1 MYLTERH
8 IIKSNNPLYKE
19 LDNVCFLSKNLYN
32 KALYLV
38 RQHYFNTEEYLDY
51 FKMCKYLAKNK
62 DVDYCAIGNT
72 KVANHILMLLDKN
85 FKSFFSLVR
94 KKKNKDYN
102 KPIRIPRYLDKQGR
116 YVAVYTKEAVS
127 KTFLKKGLIKLAN
140 ISNVIKTK
148 VKLEALKEVRVLP
161 RTNHCILEVVYI
173 KEEKPLQPNNGRY
186 AAIDLGLNNLA
197 TVSSNVEKP
206 FIINGRPLKS
216 INQRWN
222 KHKAKLQSC
231 LTKDSKSS
239 KQLELITNKRNNRVK
254 DYLHKSSRK
263 IVNFLVSNKIS
274 TLVIGYNEEWK
285 QNISI
290 GRVNNQSF
298 VTIPFLTFVHQLEYK
313 CKLEGIN
320 VILTEESYTSKC
332 SFLDNEPLEK
342 KDSYLGKRIT
352 RGLFKSSTNKL
363 INADLNGSLNI
374 LRKVFGEFQYPIG
387 ACCTPVRITPTYC
400 WCNRVRNL
408 KRCLLF

>member
-1 MYLTERH
+1 MYLVERH
-8 IIKSNNPLYKE
+8 IIKPTNPLYKE

-38 RQHYFNTEEYLDY
+38 RHHYFNTEEYLNYYKLSKLLVDT
-51 FKMCKYLAKNK
+51 KA
-62 DVDYCAIGNT
+62 VDYYALNT
-72 KVANHILMLLDKN
+72 KVSKETLRLLDRN
-85 FKSFFSLVR
+85 FKSFFSLLK
-94 KKKNKDYN
+94 KKKNKDYD
-102 KPIRIPRYLDKQGR
+102 KPIRIPRYLDKQGK
-116 YVAVYTKEAVS
+116 YVAVFNKEAVS
-127 KTFLKKGLIKLAN
+127 KKSLKKGLIKLAN
-140 ISNVIKTK
+140 ISNVVKTK
-148 VKLEALKEVRVLP
+148 VTTDNIVEVRVLP
-161 RTNHCILEVVYI
+161 RNNHCIVEVVYK
-173 KEEKPLQPNNGRY
+173 KEEKQLLPNNGRY

-222 KHKAKLQSC
+222 KHKANLQSR
-231 LTKDSKSS
+231 LKDNRRSS
-239 KQLELITNKRNNRVK
+239 KQLKLVTEKRNNRVK

-290 GRVNNQSF
+290 GSVNNQSF
-298 VTIPFLTFVHQLEYK
+298 VTMPFKIFVTQLQYK

-320 VILTEESYTSKC
+320 VVITEESYTSKC
-332 SFLDNEPLEK
+332 SFLDNEPLQK
-342 KDSYLGKRIT
+342 KDSYLGKRVS
-352 RGLFKSSTNKL
+352 RGLFKTSTNRL

-374 LRKVFGEFQYPIG
+374 LRKVFGEFQYSIG
-387 ACCTPVRITPTYC
+387 ACCTPVRITPTYS
-400 WCNRVRNL
+400 
-408 KRCLLF
+408 

>member
-1 MYLTERH
+1 MYLVERH
-8 IIKSNNPLYKE
+8 IIKTNNPLYKE

-38 RQHYFNTEEYLDY
+38 RQHYFNTKEHLNYYKLSKLLVDT
-51 FKMCKYLAKNK
+51 K
-62 DVDYCAIGNT
+62 DVDYYALNT
-72 KVANHILMLLDKN
+72 KVSKGTLLLLDRN
-85 FKSFFSLVR
+85 FKSFFSLLK
-94 KKKNKDYN
+94 KKKNKDYD
-102 KPIRIPRYLDKQGR
+102 KPIRIPRYLDKQGK
-116 YVAVYTKEAVS
+116 YVTIFEKQAIS
-127 KTFLKKGLIKLAN
+127 KRFLKKGLIKLAN

-148 VKLEALKEVRVLP
+148 VTIDNIVEVRVVP
-161 RTNHCILEVVYI
+161 RNNHHIVEVAYKV
-173 KEEKPLQPNNGRY
+173 EEKQLLPDNGRY

-197 TVSSNVEKP
+197 TVCSNVEKP

-239 KQLELITNKRNNRVK
+239 KQLTLVTEKRNNRVK

-263 IVNFLVSNKIS
+263 IVNFLVSNRIS

-285 QNISI
+285 QNINI
-290 GRVNNQSF
+290 GSVNNQSF

-332 SFLDNEPLEK
+332 SFLDNEPLGKHENYK
-342 KDSYLGKRIT
+342 GKRIT

-374 LRKVFGEFQYPIG
+374 LRKVFGEFQYSIG
-387 ACCTPVRITPTYC
+387 ACCTPVRITP
-400 WCNRVRNL
+400 V
-408 KRCLLF
+408 